1 MKKIIFLFLAIYS
14 CTNCVTTDSEQV
26 EIHAT
31 NVATGESIPQ
41 NILGAYFKLTNNR
54 FDFGKID
61 GTKIPHIMVEAEF
74 TNIGK
79 APLLI
84 LKGDVSCGC
93 LSVEYPKEPILPNQ
107 NGKVIIHADLRAQNG
122 TFNKAVFVKTNAEN
136 EVELIRIFGF
146 VN

>member
-1 MKKIIFLFLAIYS
+1 MKKIIFLFLTICG
-14 CTNCVTTDSEQV
+14 CTNCVTTYSEQV

-31 NVATGESIPQ
+31 NSATEGSVPQ
-41 NILGAYFKLTNNR
+41 NIAGAYFKLTNNR
-54 FDFGKID
+54 FDFGKINR
-61 GTKIPHIMVEAEF
+61 TKIPNITVEVEF

-93 LSVEYPKEPILPNQ
+93 LSVEYSKEPILPNQ
-107 NGKVIIHADLRAQNG
+107 NGKVIIHADLRTQNG
-122 TFNKAVFVKTNAEN
+122 TFNKTVFVKTNAEN
-136 EVELIRIFGF
+136 EVELIRILGF